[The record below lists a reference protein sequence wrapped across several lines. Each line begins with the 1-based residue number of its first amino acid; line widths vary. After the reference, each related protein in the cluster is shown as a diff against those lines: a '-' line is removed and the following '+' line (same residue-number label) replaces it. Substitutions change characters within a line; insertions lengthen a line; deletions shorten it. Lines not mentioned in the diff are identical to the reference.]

1 MDALILSCGTGGGH
15 NSAGRAVECELVSR
29 GHRVTFLDPYTLKD
43 QKTSS
48 VVNHAYISLAQ
59 KAPWAFGAVYKL
71 GDAYRKL
78 PVRSPVYHINRGMA
92 PILAGWLEEH
102 PCDAIIMPHLFPA
115 EIVTQMKK
123 QGLPVPAT
131 FFVATDYCCIP
142 FTEETDCDRYIIPSP
157 DLTEDFRSRGVP
169 AEKLAPLGIPVRPAF
184 MRQRDREGAR
194 RRLGLESGG
203 VYVLVAGGSI
213 GAGSLEETVGTIL
226 ESFDRVH
233 VIVVCG
239 NNRTLYE
246 SLRQKYVSRCT
257 GLDDTPCFADYMHA
271 CDLFISKPGGL
282 SSTEAAV
289 LGTALI
295 HVTPIPGCE
304 TINMEFF
311 SSRGMSLP
319 VTSPREQLADAC
331 ARLLSGDAQARMV
344 DCQRASIPRDAAV
357 KIGDLIEKTVAER

>member
-184 MRQRDREGAR
+184 MRKRDREGAR

-213 GAGSLEETVGTIL
+213 GAGSLDETVGTIL
-226 ESFDRVH
+226 ESFDQVH

-239 NNRTLYE
+239 NNKALYE

-257 GLDDTPCFADYMHA
+257 VLDDTPCFADYMHA

-289 LGTALI
+289 AEVPI
-295 HVTPIPGCE
+295 VHFKAIPGCE
-304 TINMEFF
+304 TCNAEFF
-311 SSRGMSLP
+311 SKRGMSRW
-319 VTSPREQLADAC
+319 VKSDAEAAEAAWALASDP
-331 ARLLSGDAQARMV
+331 AQAEAMRQA
-344 DCQRASIPRDAAV
+344 QRRWIQPDAAEEIV
-357 KIGDLIEKTVAER
+357 KKVLHG

>member
-157 DLTEDFRSRGVP
+157 GHTVGADR
-169 AEKLAPLGIPVRPAF
+169 APGHPRPA
-184 MRQRDREGAR
+184 RLYAAAR
-194 RRLGLESGG
+194 PGG
-203 VYVLVAGGSI
+203 RAPAA
-213 GAGSLEETVGTIL
+213 GAGVRRG
-226 ESFDRVH
+226 
-233 VIVVCG
+233 
-239 NNRTLYE
+239 
-246 SLRQKYVSRCT
+246 LR
-257 GLDDTPCFADYMHA
+257 
-271 CDLFISKPGGL
+271 PGG
-282 SSTEAAV
+282 
-289 LGTALI
+289 
-295 HVTPIPGCE
+295 
-304 TINMEFF
+304 
-311 SSRGMSLP
+311 RGEHRRGQS
-319 VTSPREQLADAC
+319 
-331 ARLLSGDAQARMV
+331 
-344 DCQRASIPRDAAV
+344 
-357 KIGDLIEKTVAER
+357 